1 MGKRVHVAKRY
12 EVEWG
17 KTADFNWSDETFI
30 DILNALGADVAR
42 DGEYEYSDDFEV
54 GVSDYYDA
62 IENLRLYISD
72 PHLLAESNDIAAG
85 LNELGYTAEELLNI
99 MQCYREEADIRDGWL
114 HFTSF

>member
-30 DILNALGADVAR
+30 DILNALGADVVR
-42 DGEYEYSDDFEV
+42 DGEDSDNFEV
-54 GVSDYYDA
+54 GVSNYYDA
-62 IENLRLYISD
+62 IGNLRVYIFD
-72 PHLLAESNDIAAG
+72 PNLLSERDDIAEG
-85 LNELGYTAEELLNI
+85 LSELGMTAEELLDT
-99 MQCYREEADIRDGWL
+99 MQRYREEADIHDGWL

>member
-42 DGEYEYSDDFEV
+42 DGNGGDNFEV
-54 GVSDYYDA
+54 SVSDYYDA
-62 IENLRLYISD
+62 IENLKVFISD
-72 PHLLAESNDIAAG
+72 PHLLSESDDIAAG
-85 LNELGYTAEELLNI
+85 LYGLRMTAEELLGT
-99 MQCYREEADIRDGWL
+99 MQRYREEADIHDGWL

>member
-12 EVEWG
+12 IIEWG
-17 KTADFNWSDETFI
+17 DCAAFNWSDETFI

-42 DGEYEYSDDFEV
+42 DGNGGDNFEV
-54 GVSDYYDA
+54 SVSDYYDA

-72 PHLLAESNDIAAG
+72 PHLLTESDDIAAG

-99 MQCYREEADIRDGWL
+99 MQRYREEADIHDGWL

>member
-42 DGEYEYSDDFEV
+42 DGEYSDNFEV
-54 GVSDYYDA
+54 GLYSYYDA
-62 IENLRLYISD
+62 IENLRVYISD
-72 PHLLAESNDIAAG
+72 PHLLNESDDIAAG

-99 MQCYREEADIRDGWL
+99 MQRYREEADIHDGWL